1 MTEPQTPITLEQVKE
16 DTAPTLTMVNRLYA
30 AMTDD
35 ESDEMSTPTPSEM
48 MLEAINLVAERVYL
62 IDQKQDTQ
70 AAQIEALT
78 HTINDLVTIN
88 KALIEQLTTITQK

>member
-1 MTEPQTPITLEQVKE
+1 MTEQQTPITLEQVKE